1 MIRRRTVLKLI
12 ITVQQ
17 PYEKASIESFKSLCL
32 IVEFAQVQFIL
43 YTRRFATFEM
53 HFRYGHVY
61 AV

>member
-32 IVEFAQVQFIL
+32 IVEFAQVRTGLSYIQGVSYRL
-43 YTRRFATFEM
+43 R
-53 HFRYGHVY
+53 
-61 AV
+61 